1 MNELERLE
9 QQLIEA
15 KTLEEKLEIKDKIRQ
30 MFSSTVVTFTPDEG
44 CENCSA

>member
-9 QQLIEA
+9 QQLTEA
-15 KTLEEKLEIKDKIRQ
+15 KTLEEKLEIKDRIRQ
-30 MFSSTVVTFTPDEG
+30 MFSSNVGTFTPDEG